1 MLTLFSILY
10 SLFCVREYVVEDSKI
25 YEMFCYKYKL
35 LLNHIFFSNLN
46 PIKALF
52 LSTAFLFF
60 VEIQIYLNY
69 SPSV

>member
-35 LLNHIFFSNLN
+35 LLNHIFFFKFKSY
-46 PIKALF
+46 PSAL
-52 LSTAFLFF
+52 
-60 VEIQIYLNY
+60 
-69 SPSV
+69 P